1 MKLITLL
8 FLFLLANTT
17 TWETDFATATKKAQE
32 NHRFML
38 INFSGSDWCGPCIR
52 THKEIFEKEAFI
64 NYASAQLI
72 LVKADFPRLK
82 KNQLSAEQ
90 IKKNND
96 LALKYNA
103 EGYFPLTVLI
113 DENGKV
119 VKEWKGF
126 PNVSPEVFIKELEDA
141 KKEFLNLKN

>member
-1 MKLITLL
+1 MKLISIF
-8 FLFLLANTT
+8 FLFLLANTNI
-17 TWETDFATATKKAQE
+17 WETDFAKATKKAKE
-32 NHRFML
+32 NHRFIL

-52 THKEIFEKEAFI
+52 THKEIFEKEAFV
-64 NYASAQLI
+64 NYASEHLI

-96 LALKYNA
+96 LAMKYNK

-126 PNVSPEVFIKELEDA
+126 PNVSPEVFIKEMDDA
-141 KKEFLNLKN
+141 KIEFLNLRK